1 MEKLLE
7 WMKGIVLLFFL
18 LSALLY
24 FVPRD
29 VYKKYIR
36 FFMELI
42 LVLAILLPIIK
53 VLYDGDAFEKMVH
66 YDEFWQQMDNLQM
79 DVEHM
84 EYIQNE
90 YYVEEYEKSMEND
103 IENMVKEYGYEALE
117 VSVELNESY
126 EIENIEL
133 SVKKTEAFEGDFDA
147 MKKALLD
154 FYQVEEKNL
163 EISVQ

>member
-7 WMKGIVLLFFL
+7 WIKGIVLLFFL

-42 LVLAILLPIIK
+42 LVLAILLPVMK
-53 VLYDGDAFEKMVH
+53 VLYDGDSFEKMVH

-90 YYVEEYEKSMEND
+90 YYVEEYEKSVEED
-103 IENMVKEYGYEALE
+103 IGNMVQEYGYEASETE
-117 VSVELNESY
+117 VKLNESY
-126 EIENIEL
+126 EIESIAL
-133 SVKKTEAFEGDFDA
+133 TVKKAESAEGDFDA
-147 MKKALLD
+147 MKETVLD
-154 FYQVEEKNL
+154 FYQVGDKNL
-163 EISVQ
+163 KISVQ